1 MRGAPVAQPPA
12 TKDKRIPMPNIA
24 AVLKQE
30 IARVARRETR
40 SQIDQ
45 LRRITAQQRRGI
57 AGLKRH
63 IATLERRLSA
73 LAGSVGKA
81 APVQSDDAA
90 PKVRFSPKGLRAF
103 RNRLGLSAEDLARLI
118 EVSSQSVYNW
128 ERKVARPRA
137 AQLQALQTL
146 RASSRKEILGRLETL
161 SQNPAGKGRSAS
173 K

>member
-1 MRGAPVAQPPA
+1 
-12 TKDKRIPMPNIA
+12 MPNIA

-57 AGLKRH
+57 AGLKRN
-63 IATLERRLSA
+63 IATLERQLSA
-73 LAGSVGKA
+73 LAGSVGKT
-81 APVQSDDAA
+81 APAQLNDAG

-103 RNRLGLSAEDLARLI
+103 RNRLGISAEDLARLL

-146 RASSRKEILGRLETL
+146 RATPKKELLGRLETL
-161 SQNPAGKGRSAS
+161 DKPAAKVRSAS